1 MSDFAAKTEQELK
14 KLITEKRKQLQEFR
28 FNASSTKSRNV
39 KESRNIRRDVARI
52 LTELNR
58 KG

>member
-14 KLITEKRKQLQEFR
+14 KLVAKRKQLQDFR